1 MGCTPRPANDT
12 PSTTH
17 VHGHQYKKNIYL
29 LTVGYTQGEVTSHIC
44 GRNAI
49 AILWG
54 KLCKMFVILTSL
66 S

>member
-44 GRNAI
+44 GGNTI
-49 AILWG
+49 SILWG
-54 KLCKMFVILTSL
+54 NTAVLCVINL
-66 S
+66 